1 MKLAELIIAEAHDRG
16 LRHFFGLPGGGSPLD
31 MMEAGRRYGVDF
43 VSTAHESTAGIA
55 AACYGLMKET
65 AGLALAVKGVG
76 AANLAGGAAN
86 AYFERLPVVC
96 LCETSPNSVTQRE
109 MVQHCDHAGL
119 FEAVTKYQA
128 TLSPAEGPDLVR
140 EAIFAAT
147 EGRPGPVL
155 LNLPSD
161 QGTADTDSFRPVDPP
176 PTPSEP
182 DEPSLVAAR
191 AFVEETRRLVVVAGT
206 DVHRHG
212 AAAQLLEFVENSGAA
227 VLVNMDARGV
237 FPESDPRWAGVLM
250 GNYIPGIA
258 ETEIMDRADGVLLVG
273 ADAMMTHVPWKSDLP
288 TCELVANNEYET
300 LSPSPRVRVN
310 GNLKSA
316 LKALSGI
323 RREGLPV
330 ADIEASNDVVLRNFK
345 RPDDARFAPHDILE
359 ITRTLMPSDGVL
371 VAETGIFVAMLER
384 LWPVDRRGAYLGTAG
399 GRTMGLT
406 MPAILGAK
414 LARPE
419 VPMIGLGADGSLL
432 MRLGELE
439 VLARAGIAVP
449 LIIINDRALGTMKS
463 RQKSRGMAEYELDLH
478 PVDLAAVARS
488 CGLDGIAV
496 ESPDSFE
503 QALRNALHAE
513 RTTLIDARVDAQA
526 YQDCF
531 GPMVGL

>member
-31 MMEAGRRYGVDF
+31 MMEAGRRYGVNF

-96 LCETSPNSVTQRE
+96 LCEMSPSSVTQRE
-109 MVQHCDHAGL
+109 MVQYCDHAGL

-128 TLSPAEGPDLVR
+128 TLSAEDAPDQVR

-161 QGTADTDSFRPVDPP
+161 QGTADTDGFQPVNSPP
-176 PTPSEP
+176 GPSEP
-182 DEPSLVAAR
+182 DEPSLAAAR
-191 AFVEETRRLVVVAGT
+191 SFVEETGHLVVVVGT
-206 DVHRHG
+206 DVIRHG
-212 AAAQLLEFVENSGAA
+212 ATARLLEFVENSGAA

-237 FPESDPRWAGVLM
+237 FPESHPRWAGVLM
-250 GNYIPGIA
+250 GNYTPGIA
-258 ETEIMDRADGVLLVG
+258 ETEIMNRADGVLLVG

-288 TCELVANNEYET
+288 TCELVASSEYET
-300 LSPSPRVRVN
+300 LSPPRVRVD

-316 LKALSGI
+316 LKALSGV
-323 RREGLPV
+323 RREGLPL
-330 ADIEASNDVVLRNFK
+330 ADIKASNDLVLRNFT
-345 RPDDARFAPHDILE
+345 RPDARFAAHDILE
-359 ITRTLMPSDGVL
+359 ITRTLMPNDGL
-371 VAETGIFVAMLER
+371 LCAETGIFVPMLER
-384 LWPVDRRGAYLGTAG
+384 LWLVDRPGAYLGTAG

-406 MPAILGAK
+406 VPALLGAK

-439 VLARAGIAVP
+439 VLARAGVAVP
-449 LIIINDRALGTMKS
+449 LVIINDRALGTMKS

-488 CGLDGIAV
+488 CGLDGIVV
-496 ESPDSFE
+496 ESPESFE
-503 QALRNALHAE
+503 QALKDSLHAE
-513 RTTLIDARVDAQA
+513 CSTLIDARVDAQA
-526 YQDCF
+526 YQDSF